1 MMDTNENNAQQGK
14 CAHADAKIAQQAFV
28 KRSPHSYFNYASAW
42 NKVMMFRITSEAFI
56 MLSSGTYSNLP
67 WKL

>member
-1 MMDTNENNAQQGK
+1 MTKEIRAYNTLATVKTE
-14 CAHADAKIAQQAFV
+14 AKVMFLGRLPKVNVFMPTA
-28 KRSPHSYFNYASAW
+28 YFSAW
-42 NKVMMFRITSEAFI
+42 NKVMMFRMTSEAFI